1 MILIVGTIH
10 DDVLYFDAQLKNKE
24 EKELI
29 KNVKV
34 VFGEL
39 YNQNICLVYNIY
51 SNYMSSSIVSLLIE
65 KYDIIAVFNVGSCH
79 SYSDDL
85 NSGDILVSDVVLLG
99 DVSLGSIEKVK
110 RGEIPSF
117 PSGYIADTLF
127 TNYII
132 KFSKNFMI
140 SNIHNGIIVS
150 TNKEFTSKEE
160 IKGIND
166 DEVVLGKSDHI
177 AFESNSGG
185 CAFASYLFDVPFV
198 AVKVVIDTI
207 KGNIST
213 KEKILTLRQYANV
226 GKLISS
232 TIGEIGRNDTISLAN
247 E

>member
-1 MILIVGTIH
+1 MILIVGTTH
-10 DDVLYFDAQLKNKE
+10 DDVLYFEAQLKNKE
-24 EKELI
+24 EKELF
-29 KNVKV
+29 KCAKV

-39 YNQNICLVYNIY
+39 YNQNICLAYNIF
-51 SNYMSSSIVSLLIE
+51 SNYMSSSVVSLLIE

-79 SYSDDL
+79 AYSDDL
-85 NSGDILVSDVVLLG
+85 KSGDILVSDVVLLG

-110 RGEIPSF
+110 VGEIPSF
-117 PSGYIADTLF
+117 PNGYIADTLF
-127 TNYII
+127 TNYMI

-140 SNIHNGIIVS
+140 SNIHNGTIVS
-150 TNKEFTSKEE
+150 TNKEFVSKEE
-160 IKGIND
+160 IQLIND
-166 DEVVLGKSDHI
+166 DKVVLGKSAYI
-177 AFESNSGG
+177 GFESTSGG
-185 CAFASYLFDVPFV
+185 CAFASYMFDVPYV

-207 KGNIST
+207 KGNITT